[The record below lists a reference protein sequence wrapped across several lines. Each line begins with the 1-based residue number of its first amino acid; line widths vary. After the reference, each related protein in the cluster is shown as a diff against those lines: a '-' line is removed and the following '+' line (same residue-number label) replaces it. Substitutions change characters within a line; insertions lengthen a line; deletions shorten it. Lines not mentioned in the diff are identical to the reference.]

1 MLTLIIR
8 RILLLIPNVIL
19 LTALLFWSVSAL
31 LGSPVAM
38 MLGQDADLE
47 SIAALNAK
55 YGFDR
60 PIVVQYADW
69 IWSALNGDF
78 GRSYTT
84 QQSVADAV
92 LPRIP
97 VSLELAG
104 WAILLATLGAT
115 VLNSI
120 PVARRALT
128 AMNTGLS
135 VVGITVP
142 NFMLGISLIYLFS
155 VQLGWLPTTGWVDW
169 SDGVGAHLLHLIMPT
184 VTLSAFYF
192 GSFTLVYRAEYRA
205 TYRQMFIKVARA
217 KGLTESRVSFK
228 HALPNSILPVITFMG
243 LSLGQLTGG
252 AVVTETVFSIPGVG
266 RLFVDSITGHDFP
279 VMLAV
284 GMVIIVGVMLMNLLA
299 DVLYTVVNPQISLD

>member
-169 SDGVGAHLLHLIMPT
+169 SDGVGAHLVHLIMPT

-192 GSFTLVYRAEYRA
+192 GSFTLV
-205 TYRQMFIKVARA
+205 
-217 KGLTESRVSFK
+217 
-228 HALPNSILPVITFMG
+228 
-243 LSLGQLTGG
+243 
-252 AVVTETVFSIPGVG
+252 
-266 RLFVDSITGHDFP
+266 
-279 VMLAV
+279 
-284 GMVIIVGVMLMNLLA
+284 
-299 DVLYTVVNPQISLD
+299 